1 MERLLELVPFRVR
14 KDAVSNATGVRRYGN
29 LALGEERDAKRARL
43 HAMILL
49 VLRSRCEA
57 LELKGL
63 LGMLKMSCP
72 RPGEPGYSVSVS
84 KGRVFEGTACLILRS
99 IWLTRSS

>member
-1 MERLLELVPFRVR
+1 MLRE
-14 KDAVSNATGVRRYGN
+14 DA
-29 LALGEERDAKRARL
+29 DAKRARL
-43 HAMILL
+43 DSIVLL
-49 VLRSRCEA
+49 VSGGVRARCEA

-63 LGMLKMSCP
+63 LCMLKMSCP
-72 RPGEPGYSVSVS
+72 RPGESGYSVSVS